1 MEFFDKKYEIFKI
14 FNRQWGLA
22 TAGNIQDFDGCTISW
37 GSLGDLWGE
46 IDNGRYI
53 VTIYIHPDRYTHKY
67 LQSNDYFSVSFFDK
81 NYKSDLGILG
91 TKSKRDGDKF
101 ALTSL
106 TPVEKS
112 NTVIFEEANLTFIC
126 KKIYYEQFNVKNIA
140 PDVLVNI
147 YTGGKEPHFQ
157 YIGEIVE
164 VIDKRG
170 N

>member
-1 MEFFDKKYEIFKI
+1 MEFFDKKYEIFKM
-14 FNRQWGLA
+14 FNEDWGLA
-22 TAGNIQDFDGCTISW
+22 TAGNIHDFDGCTISW
-37 GSLGDLWGE
+37 GSLGDVWGE

-53 VTIYIHPDRYTHKY
+53 ATIYIHPDRYTHKY

-81 NYKSDLGILG
+81 KYKADLGILG

-101 ALTSL
+101 ALTAL
-106 TPVEKS
+106 TPVEKC

-126 KKIYYEQFNVKNIA
+126 KKIYYEQFNAKNIA

-164 VIDKRG
+164 VIDKR
-170 N
+170 

>member
-1 MEFFDKKYEIFKI
+1 MEFFDKKYEIFKM

-37 GSLGDLWGE
+37 GSLGDVWGE

-67 LQSNDYFSVSFFDK
+67 LQNNDYFSVSFFDK

-157 YIGEIVE
+157 YIGEIVD
-164 VIDKRG
+164 VIDKR
-170 N
+170 

>member
-1 MEFFDKKYEIFKI
+1 MEFFDKKYEIFKM

-91 TKSKRDGDKF
+91 TESKRDGDKF

-157 YIGEIVE
+157 YIGEIVD
-164 VIDKRG
+164 VIDKR
-170 N
+170 